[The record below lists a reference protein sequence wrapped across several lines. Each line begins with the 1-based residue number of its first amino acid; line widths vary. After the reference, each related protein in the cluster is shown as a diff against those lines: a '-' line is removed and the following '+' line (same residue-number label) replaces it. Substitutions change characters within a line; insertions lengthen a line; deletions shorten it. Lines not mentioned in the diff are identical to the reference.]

1 MLAVALTLAVQG
13 VPTPQQHVLNEMRD
27 IDVVL
32 KALLGDVK
40 LERESATAKFLSTQA
55 TKNVDEKLS
64 FEEFAD
70 KILAFETDPVP
81 TEEELRARFAAVD
94 INLDGFITKE
104 EYLQAIRTHALWEL
118 TLSGGKVEETDLFDE
133 GRALTVTA
141 VANAMRTESRAYAM
155 DPKPTGPF
163 PVAALD
169 DAAYDVVMAF
179 VAEVKAGAATQDPPY
194 DQLVFWSG
202 LYEKQGVAAQQLFHA
217 THGAGRTRGDGQEY
231 TTVETAGVGKY
242 FTEPK
247 KAGGLGFGSP
257 PALKA
262 EIKGRVEEALSV
274 TLEDAQLNVAFKS
287 MWDAFSIDFAA
298 RLGNGNQNLP
308 VNVFLRWAPGF
319 ESDVS
324 KDAARQMLDPT
335 PPLEAD
341 YFSEMAAL
349 RSKTFGNFE
358 GPIVL
363 AALYERKIEVVNIHF
378 IDDDG
383 IAALCKA
390 LAECCP
396 HVRKLKLRMNPVG
409 TLSAKWLI
417 WLLHYNPELV
427 ELDVDRADLG
437 TLYDDI
443 GHIVELMPH
452 EREALETLPPPDA
465 QDPGR
470 DSKEGP
476 KKAQEAVKKNR
487 DYDTSNLPEWAL
499 KEKRIADAG
508 EAGDQAKV
516 QEILDEY
523 NKKDAATYEDK
534 LQQRAERAAQR
545 AVERARAAGE
555 LPAPDTVTTPLE
567 LPDLTPEARRATRE
581 LIKSE
586 L

>member
-1 MLAVALTLAVQG
+1 MRYLRSSILVLCGVRLLLAM
-13 VPTPQQHVLNEMRD
+13 PPKCDEDD
-27 IDVVL
+27 IFLQVRRKGL
-32 KALLGDVK
+32 K
-40 LERESATAKFLSTQA
+40 
-55 TKNVDEKLS
+55 
-64 FEEFAD
+64 
-70 KILAFETDPVP
+70 
-81 TEEELRARFAAVD
+81 
-94 INLDGFITKE
+94 
-104 EYLQAIRTHALWEL
+104 
-118 TLSGGKVEETDLFDE
+118 GGG
-133 GRALTVTA
+133 GR
-141 VANAMRTESRAYAM
+141 RAYRRNIDLENCVILDLDMLQPPLKEQGALRL
-155 DPKPTGPF
+155 
-163 PVAALD
+163 AA
-169 DAAYDVVMAF
+169 
-179 VAEVKAGAATQDPPY
+179 
-194 DQLVFWSG
+194 
-202 LYEKQGVAAQQLFHA
+202 
-217 THGAGRTRGDGQEY
+217 
-231 TTVETAGVGKY
+231 
-242 FTEPK
+242 
-247 KAGGLGFGSP
+247 
-257 PALKA
+257 ALKA
-262 EIKGRVEEALSV
+262 VNATEDGTTLREIRLRGNNIQDEGAAAIAEALHNH
-274 TLEDAQLNVAFKS
+274 TNLEVLDL
-287 MWDAFSIDFAA
+287 
-298 RLGNGNQNLP
+298 
-308 VNVFLRWAPGF
+308 WA
-319 ESDVS
+319 
-324 KDAARQMLDPT
+324 
-335 PPLEAD
+335 
-341 YFSEMAAL
+341 
-349 RSKTFGNFE
+349 N
-358 GPIVL
+358 
-363 AALYERKIEVVNIHF
+363 F